1 MRRTLL
7 PPAEETAAASRASA
21 GVVAAGARA
30 PPRARAR
37 PPDFPNGAT
46 EGELPP
52 ICYVRSLF
60 YPLPRGGGVV
70 IAEGTAAQKGRFR
83 LLWRT
88 NEKLYL

>member
-30 PPRARAR
+30 PPRAR

-70 IAEGTAAQKGRFR
+70 IAEGTAA
-83 LLWRT
+83 
-88 NEKLYL
+88 